1 MHTPLS
7 MSSMTKL
14 PRLPLA
20 PPPSELVLLTR
31 STRKMNT
38 GLPANRHKPTS
49 NMANL
54 SSGQPAPP
62 SVPPFPPDQIRD
74 SVSRAVHSSLIRL
87 CGGGVIGRTDTT
99 SSTEWHQALYDL
111 AAKSMSFTNGGK
123 LGGDASDNGGGKPH
137 DIEVRVALSLF
148 HEYRRNARK
157 RTKIGDANE
166 CTQHNNRTE
175 ENEHKFVATEEVP
188 LQIVSDLDLCRPINS
203 AGELAKLIALDMEQH
218 LQDVE
223 ESRTDDGNSPST
235 SLGAICDDIR
245 PAADS
250 GILCLTT
257 KHRVQQLRHN
267 GKLPCPIC
275 IKWCNGEKGLW
286 WHRQAEHGAGH
297 GDAMEDATNAVD
309 TLAMVVYD
317 PAMAAIIPANE
328 PRRNVSSSSDENNKR
343 NDPFECAKSGDL
355 TSLVR
360 SLRGTG
366 LDPAAAIDA
375 NGSTC
380 LHWAAGGGHLDMVK
394 HLIESCGC
402 CPNVGQ
408 EGKRSFR
415 DRTALHWAARN
426 GHLNVVQYL
435 LEECNADIE
444 ASTVDGTTA
453 FCWAS
458 WQGHLE
464 VMQYLHSRGCNI
476 NAINSFGCNATLW
489 AAQGEGGLET
499 MKWLCDDV
507 GCDVMR
513 INENG
518 HSIMHKSAQRGK
530 QGVIE
535 WVLDRTKGKLYE
547 AIKLIGPDLEQ
558 HCPSD
563 LAGMEGHAELAEWL
577 SEKEK
582 YVVAQWYDQVAI
594 KDSNNISDLP
604 KWLAEGLEKVQGM
617 SKLII
622 GSKIQMNAWE
632 AGGGI
637 RRICS
642 HITNGDN

>member
-1 MHTPLS
+1 
-7 MSSMTKL
+7 MTNL
-14 PRLPLA
+14 LA
-20 PPPSELVLLTR
+20 SGQPPPPSL
-31 STRKMNT
+31 
-38 GLPANRHKPTS
+38 
-49 NMANL
+49 
-54 SSGQPAPP
+54 
-62 SVPPFPPDQIRD
+62 PPFPPDQVKD
-74 SVSRAVHSSLIRL
+74 AASHAVHSSLIRL
-87 CGGGVIGRTDTT
+87 CGGGVIGQTDTTSSAAT
-99 SSTEWHQALYDL
+99 SSTEWHQALYEL
-111 AAKSMSFTNGGK
+111 AVKSVSFTNGG
-123 LGGDASDNGGGKPH
+123 DAIDNGGGKPH

-148 HEYRRNARK
+148 HKYKRNARK
-157 RTKIGDANE
+157 RTKIGDATE
-166 CTQHNNRTE
+166 CTQPSNRTE
-175 ENEHKFVATEEVP
+175 EKEHRITATAEVP
-188 LQIVSDLDLCRPINS
+188 LQIVSDLGLCRPIDS

-218 LQDVE
+218 LQDDE
-223 ESRTDDGNSPST
+223 ESHTDDGNSPSTT

-245 PAADS
+245 PAANS

-257 KHRVQQLRHN
+257 KHRVQQLRHS

-286 WHRQAEHGAGH
+286 WHRQVEHGAGH
-297 GDAMEDATNAVD
+297 GDAMEAATNAVD
-309 TLAMVVYD
+309 TLAMIVYD
-317 PAMAAIIPANE
+317 PALAAIIPANE
-328 PRRNVSSSSDENNKR
+328 PKRNVSSSSSDDNER

-355 TSLVR
+355 TNLIR
-360 SLRGTG
+360 SLRDTG
-366 LDPAAAIDA
+366 LDPASAIDS

-380 LHWAAGGGHLDMVK
+380 LHWAAGGGHLDVVK
-394 HLIESCGC
+394 YLIEGCNC

-426 GHLNVVQYL
+426 GHLNVVKYL
-435 LEECNADIE
+435 LEECDANIE

-464 VMQYLHSRGCNI
+464 IMKYLHSRGCNI

-499 MKWLCDDV
+499 MKWLCDNV
-507 GCDVMR
+507 GCDVLR

-535 WVLDRTKGKLYE
+535 WVLDRAEGKLYE

-563 LAGMEGHAELAEWL
+563 LAGMEGHAKLAEWL

-582 YVVAQWYDQVAI
+582 DVAAQWHDQVANG
-594 KDSNNISDLP
+594 DSNDTSELP
-604 KWLAEGLEKVQGM
+604 KWLAEGLEEVQGM

-637 RRICS
+637 RRMCCHIT
-642 HITNGDN
+642 ITNGDTWK

>member
-1 MHTPLS
+1 
-7 MSSMTKL
+7 
-14 PRLPLA
+14 
-20 PPPSELVLLTR
+20 
-31 STRKMNT
+31 
-38 GLPANRHKPTS
+38 
-49 NMANL
+49 
-54 SSGQPAPP
+54 
-62 SVPPFPPDQIRD
+62 
-74 SVSRAVHSSLIRL
+74 
-87 CGGGVIGRTDTT
+87 
-99 SSTEWHQALYDL
+99 
-111 AAKSMSFTNGGK
+111 
-123 LGGDASDNGGGKPH
+123 
-137 DIEVRVALSLF
+137 
-148 HEYRRNARK
+148 
-157 RTKIGDANE
+157 
-166 CTQHNNRTE
+166 
-175 ENEHKFVATEEVP
+175 
-188 LQIVSDLDLCRPINS
+188 
-203 AGELAKLIALDMEQH
+203 MEQH
-218 LQDVE
+218 LQDAPVE
-223 ESRTDDGNSPST
+223 ESHTDDGDSPPAA
-235 SLGAICDDIR
+235 LGAICDDIR
-245 PAADS
+245 PAANS

-257 KHRVQQLRHN
+257 KHRVQQLRHS
-267 GKLPCPIC
+267 GKLPCPLC

-286 WHRQAEHGAGH
+286 WHRQVEHGAGH
-297 GDAMEDATNAVD
+297 GDAMEDAVNAVD

-317 PAMAAIIPANE
+317 PALATIIPAYE
-328 PRRNVSSSSDENNKR
+328 SKRNASSSNNMDDRR

-355 TSLVR
+355 TSLIR
-360 SLRGTG
+360 SLRDTG
-366 LDPAAAIDA
+366 LDPASAIDA

-380 LHWAAGGGHLDMVK
+380 LHWAAGGGHLDIVK

-453 FCWAS
+453 FCWGA

-464 VMQYLHSRGCNI
+464 VMQYLHSRGCNV

-547 AIKLIGPDLEQ
+547 AIKLLGPDLEQ

-582 YVVAQWYDQVAI
+582 DIAAQWYEQVAN
-594 KDSNNISDLP
+594 KDSNDIIELP
-604 KWLAEGLEKVQGM
+604 KWLAEGLEEVQGM
-617 SKLII
+617 SMLII

-637 RRICS
+637 RRMCCHIT
-642 HITNGDN
+642 ITNGDTWK

>member
-1 MHTPLS
+1 
-7 MSSMTKL
+7 MT
-14 PRLPLA
+14 
-20 PPPSELVLLTR
+20 
-31 STRKMNT
+31 
-38 GLPANRHKPTS
+38 
-49 NMANL
+49 NL
-54 SSGQPAPP
+54 SASGQPPPP

-74 SVSRAVHSSLIRL
+74 SVSHAVHSSLVRL
-87 CGGGVIGRTDTT
+87 CGGGVIGRTDTSSSAAT
-99 SSTEWHQALYDL
+99 SSTEWHQALYEL
-111 AAKSMSFTNGGK
+111 AAKSVSLTNGGK
-123 LGGDASDNGGGKPH
+123 SKSGGDASDNGGGKPH

-148 HEYRRNARK
+148 HKYKCNARK
-157 RTKIGDANE
+157 RTRTGDATE
-166 CTQHNNRTE
+166 CTQPNNRTE
-175 ENEHKFVATEEVP
+175 ENEDNRTATAEVP
-188 LQIVSDLDLCRPINS
+188 LQLVSDLGFCRPIDS
-203 AGELAKLIALDMEQH
+203 AGELAKLIALDMEEH
-218 LQDVE
+218 LQDEE
-223 ESRTDDGNSPST
+223 ESHTDDGNSPST
-235 SLGAICDDIR
+235 NLGTICDDIR

-257 KHRVQQLRHN
+257 KHRVQQLRHS

-286 WHRQAEHGAGH
+286 WHRQVEHGAGH

-317 PAMAAIIPANE
+317 PAMATLIPANE
-328 PRRNVSSSSDENNKR
+328 PNRNASSRSNDDNER

-355 TSLVR
+355 TNLIR
-360 SLRGTG
+360 SLRDTG
-366 LDPAAAIDA
+366 LDQASAIDS

-380 LHWAAGGGHLDMVK
+380 LHWAAGGGHLDVVK
-394 HLIESCGC
+394 YLIEGCGC

-435 LEECNADIE
+435 LEECNANIE

-464 VMQYLHSRGCNI
+464 VMKYLHSRGCNI

-518 HSIMHKSAQRGK
+518 HSVMHKSAQRGK

-535 WVLDRTKGKLYE
+535 WVLNHTDGKLHE
-547 AIKLIGPDLEQ
+547 TIKLIGPDLEQ

-582 YVVAQWYDQVAI
+582 DIAAQWHGQVVNGGP
-594 KDSNNISDLP
+594 DISEPP
-604 KWLAEGLEKVQGM
+604 KWLAEGLEEVQGM

-622 GSKIQMNAWE
+622 GSKVQMNAWE

-637 RRICS
+637 RRMCC
-642 HITNGDN
+642 HITPTNGDNWK